1 MYTYVAYTYMYTVG
15 ICVCRVFALEGLLRL
30 VIALHT
36 YTHVW
41 RIRICIALAYMYLEC
56 WREKAFLGL
65 VFHSIPSNLCTIME
79 HPCTIMDVVPPFP
92 LFESA
97 QWREFWARRGGE
109 GSVPHARRLL
119 ATLSLGESLTVIRPL
134 GQFFST

>member
-30 VIALHT
+30 VIPLHT

-65 VFHSIPSNLCTIME
+65 VFPSIPSNLYAITIMAIAGCCYLSIYIRILYIYIYIIYIYIRILYIYIYIRTLYMYI
-79 HPCTIMDVVPPFP
+79 CTSN
-92 LFESA
+92 LY
-97 QWREFWARRGGE
+97 
-109 GSVPHARRLL
+109 
-119 ATLSLGESLTVIRPL
+119 T
-134 GQFFST
+134 